1 MIIHIDMDA
10 FFAAVEQMDNPEL
23 RGKPVIIGGGLR
35 GVVST
40 ASYEARV
47 FGVHSAMP
55 IVTARRLCPQGVFV
69 HGRRHRYAELSR
81 AIMAAL
87 GDFSPLVEP
96 ASIDEAY
103 LDATGTERLF
113 GPLEELIARIKARVA
128 ETTGGLTCSVG
139 AAPVKFLAKICSDI
153 NKPDGVFIL
162 RPQEADAFLCGLE
175 VGRLPGVG
183 KRMVQSLRGLGIVNV
198 AQLRRYSLEF
208 MERRYGKCGRVLFER
223 AHGRDPRGVEPTRSI
238 KSESA
243 ECTFEQ
249 DTRDRE
255 FLMRMLLAHAERV
268 GASLRRHGLK
278 GRTVTLKVKFADF
291 RQITRARTLPE
302 ATNATESI
310 FEIGRELLHELRL
323 PQPVRLI
330 GLGVSGF
337 DAPPAQLYLPGAEH
351 AAGSRAGRDPALEA
365 RRQKLDQ
372 ALDRL
377 RERFGKEA
385 VQRGR
390 LFGLGK
396 EKKEDSA
403 KEE

>member
-1 MIIHIDMDA
+1 MIIHLDMDA

-23 RGKPVIIGGGLR
+23 RGRPVIIGGGLR

-47 FGVHSAMP
+47 YGVHSAMP
-55 IVTARRLCPQGVFV
+55 VVTARRLCPQGIFIR
-69 HGRRHRYAELSR
+69 GRHRRYAEISGL
-81 AIMAAL
+81 IMAAL
-87 GDFSPLVEP
+87 GEFSPLVEP

-103 LDATGTERLF
+103 LDAAGLERLF
-113 GPLEELIARIKARVA
+113 GPPEELIARIKARVA
-128 ETTGGLTCSVG
+128 EVTGGLTCSVG
-139 AAPVKFLAKICSDI
+139 AAPVKFLAKICSDV

-162 RPQEADAFLCGLE
+162 RPEAMDAFLRSLE

-183 KRMVQSLRGLGIVNV
+183 RRMAAGLRDLGIVTV
-198 AQLRRYSLEF
+198 EQLRRYSLEF
-208 MERRYGKCGRVLFER
+208 LAGRYGKWGRVLFER
-223 AHGRDPRGVEPTRSI
+223 ARGIDPRPVEPSRPM

-255 FLMRMLLAHAERV
+255 FLARMLMAHAERV
-268 GASLRRHGLK
+268 GASLRRHGLS
-278 GRTVTLKVKFADF
+278 GRTITLKVKFADF
-291 RQITRARTLPE
+291 RQITRSLTVAE
-302 ATNATESI
+302 ATNSTQTI
-310 FEIGRELLHELRL
+310 FETGRELLEALTL

-337 DAPPAQLYLPGAEH
+337 DETPAQLFLPGAALPQ
-351 AAGSRAGRDPALEA
+351 AAGKAAARRDPAEEA

-377 RERFGKEA
+377 RGRFGKSA

-390 LFGLGK
+390 LFTPDSK
-396 EKKEDSA
+396 EKK
-403 KEE
+403 